1 MKFIYLILPEL
12 VIRFLKLIFSS
23 DYRLKNK
30 ILKRLSKE
38 KRYIPSSIKTK
49 YGFFY
54 YPDIASFKNMFETIF
69 FENIYY
75 FGDYSNDEIL
85 IIDAGA
91 NIGLSSVY
99 FAIKYP
105 KAEILTFEPDPYI
118 FSFLEKNCKTFKKI
132 TLYNKAL
139 WSDESLIDFSQEKAD
154 AGRAEMLIENK
165 KVIKVEATRL
175 SQYITKPVK
184 FLKMDIEG
192 AESIVIK
199 EIEPV
204 IHNIENIYIEYH
216 SFIDNK
222 QSLDEILSVLTRN
235 EFRYFISDISK
246 RNNNQFISNI
256 NYLGMDLQLH
266 IFVKKNKKGILSKQI

>member
-1 MKFIYLILPEL
+1 MNIIYKILPL
-12 VIRFLKLIFSS
+12 VIINFFKLIISS
-23 DYRLKNK
+23 DYRFKNK
-30 ILKRLSKE
+30 MSKRLSKE
-38 KRYIPSSIKTK
+38 KRYVSSSIQTK
-49 YGFFY
+49 YGYFY
-54 YPDIASFKNMFETIF
+54 YPDIASFKTMYETIF
-69 FENIYY
+69 NDNIYY
-75 FGDYSNDEIL
+75 FGDYKEDEIL

-91 NIGLSSVY
+91 NIGLSAVY
-99 FAIKYP
+99 FAINYP
-105 KAEILTFEPDPYI
+105 KAEILAFEPDPYI
-118 FSFLEKNCKTFKKI
+118 YSFLEKNCKTFKNI

-175 SQYITKPVK
+175 SQYISKPVK

-199 EIEPV
+199 EIEP
-204 IHNIENIYIEYH
+204 IIYNIENIYIEYH

-222 QSLDEILSVLTRN
+222 QSLDEILSILTRN
-235 EFRYFISDISK
+235 GFRYFISDISK
-246 RNNNQFISNI
+246 RNDNPFISNI

-266 IFVKKNKKGILSKQI
+266 IFVKKNKKVF